1 MSPKPALPTA
11 ERRLLSYGHAAEY
24 LGISIRGMK
33 DLAAKGEI
41 RKVQIGSRVLFDR
54 SDLDTYVDRAKR
66 AS

>member
-1 MSPKPALPTA
+1 MTPKPSLPTA
-11 ERRLLSYGHAAEY
+11 ERRLLSYGHSAEY

-33 DLAAKGEI
+33 ELAAEGKI

-54 SDLDTYVDRAKR
+54 SDLDAYVEKAKK